1 MKKWLFL
8 LGFILVQFY
17 CSYLFAHEDRL
28 IHPEITKMAAENPE
42 FDAYLKNN
50 LNFKNGVE
58 TQTPSNNGN
67 TILYWLREG
76 SKREDSPMCRASNH
90 FHDPMNT
97 KLWNTAG
104 MSDSP
109 WWINIYCHDYTPFYS
124 TVTWATGFTAP
135 TSTPIPYNPGNEKSP
150 NMWAN
155 ARSLYLSALTATTQ
169 TTREDNFAQMFTALG
184 QVLHL
189 IQEVV
194 S

>member
-1 MKKWLFL
+1 MKSKIIVGMLVSL
-8 LGFILVQFY
+8 TFIISNVY
-17 CSYLFAHEDRL
+17 AHDDEK
-28 IHPEITKMAAENPE
+28 IHPEITKIAVEKSTL
-42 FDAYLKNN
+42 DGYLKNN
-50 LNFKNGVE
+50 LNLINGVE
-58 TQTPSNNGN
+58 TKLPSDGKKP
-67 TILYWLREG
+67 ILTWLKEG
-76 SKREDSPMCRASNH
+76 STAEDSPMCRASNH
-90 FHDPMNT
+90 FHDPLKSWST
-97 KLWNTAG
+97 SG

-169 TTREDNFAQMFTALG
+169 TTREDNFSQMFTALG